1 MNKKSQSGRSLVEML
16 GTLTIM
22 GIITMVGLAAFN
34 RAMNGH
40 HANTILYEVNQRVHA
55 CVLELNLM
63 NREKCLLAEYPDK
76 IEGKYP
82 VSVEK
87 VNADFFKIKVGEV
100 EKNICTQI
108 KTKGFSL
115 AGKIEPDLCAD
126 LNEVAFTLNKNLNNI
141 KQCANDSDCK
151 TVCGTCGEDGFCTNE
166 CQDFVPNAPQDCG
179 ENDCVTYNEET
190 KTCQYKC
197 VKKKYLEST
206 GTQWIN
212 TGFSLHTKTDV
223 VQIRFMPLT
232 SEKTDYEVYFG
243 LQQRID
249 DVARFYEFR
258 KTRGQKNV
266 SYLLPYDA
274 IQGYQSKKIALVDD
288 EWHQARITDSFV
300 YIDGSSIPLN
310 YSMPSYEYTLP
321 LYLFARN
328 NGGSTA
334 LQAVERISD
343 FKVTRNGQ
351 NILNMIPVL
360 SPEGEACLFD
370 KVSQK
375 LFCNAGSGEF
385 KTN

>member
-1 MNKKSQSGRSLVEML
+1 MNKKSQSGRSLLEML

-34 RAMNGH
+34 RAMNSH

-55 CVLELNLM
+55 CVLELDLM

-115 AGKIEPDLCAD
+115 AGKIEPETCANLNQMVFVFNTD
-126 LNEVAFTLNKNLNNI
+126 LNGKECQK
-141 KQCANDSDCK
+141 DSDC
-151 TVCGTCGEDGFCTNE
+151 TVCGHCVEGSCAQVCETPEPDDDKNCGKNE
-166 CQDFVPNAPQDCG
+166 CVVYD
-179 ENDCVTYNEET
+179 EET
-190 KTCQYKC
+190 NSCQYQC
-197 VKKKYLEST
+197 VQKEWLEST
-206 GTQWIN
+206 GKQWIDTGYVATEN
-212 TGFSLHTKTDV
+212 TRILAKLYTDV
-223 VQIRFMPLT
+223 ASNRNW
-232 SEKTDYEVYFG
+232 FG
-243 LQQRID
+243 G
-249 DVARFYEFR
+249 A
-258 KTRGQKNV
+258 V
-266 SYLLPYDA
+266 S
-274 IQGYQSKKIALVDD
+274 GS
-288 EWHQARITDSFV
+288 
-300 YIDGSSIPLN
+300 GSSAYGFCFNAMNRSNIEYVFGDSGWRSISAQGQQVVGADFTVDFSKDGVIINDTLIEI
-310 YSMPSYEYTLP
+310 PSYTTFTARTAN
-321 LYLFARN
+321 LFLFVRS
-328 NGGSTA
+328 NGAS
-334 LQAVERISD
+334 RISGKMYYNKIWD
-343 FKVTRNGQ
+343 NGVLVRNF
-351 NILNMIPVL
+351 IPVL